1 MGGLGGAAQPAPK
14 IDFPARVGRGLVD
27 VERLRP
33 ERAEL
38 DLVSPP
44 RAVGAEIGQERA
56 AGGPVLGAEFVD
68 DCPGGPHVTVCL
80 ERGVHEVPQDG
91 IREQLDPAEPSGG
104 VRAEAGAAG
113 VVRERHPRRIRAGW
127 QQRIAARAQR
137 VEERPERVLGW
148 CRRPPPVGQTEGG
161 PVIARP
167 HGAAGDQGGGG
178 GGGETGG

>member
-1 MGGLGGAAQPAPK
+1 MRRLGGAAQPAPEV
-14 IDFPARVGRGLVD
+14 DFPARVGRGLVD

-38 DLVSPP
+38 DLVSPR
-44 RAVGAEIGQERA
+44 RAVRAEVRQERA
-56 AGGPVLGAEFVD
+56 ARRPVLGPEFVD
-68 DCPGGPHVTVCL
+68 DRPGGPHVTVRL
-80 ERGVHEVPQDG
+80 ERGVHELPQDG

-104 VRAEAGAAG
+104 VRAEAGARG
-113 VVRERHPRRIRAGW
+113 VVRERHPCRIRAGW

-148 CRRPPPVGQTEGG
+148 GGRPPTVGQAEGG

-167 HGAAGDQGGGG
+167 HGAAGDEGGG